1 MVKMLLQLRPRTL
14 LSSSRPRSFVTSV
27 NHDIEG
33 CFAAKAHVVR
43 GGEAMGAGEAGVKG
57 HVPTDIFDCNLLN
70 SRPLS
75 FTLLNISWSADSRN
89 YELP

>member
-1 MVKMLLQLRPRTL
+1 MVRMVLQLGPRTL

-43 GGEAMGAGEAGVKG
+43 GGEATGQAGVKG
-57 HVPTDIFDCNLLN
+57 HVPTDIFDCTSNLLN

>member
-1 MVKMLLQLRPRTL
+1 MVKMVLQLRPRTL
-14 LSSSRPRSFVTSV
+14 LSSSRPRSFVTSA

-43 GGEAMGAGEAGVKG
+43 GGEATGQAGVKG

-75 FTLLNISWSADSRN
+75 FTLLNISWSADSRFSD
-89 YELP
+89 LA